1 LTKEEL
7 ATMRHFALKVET
19 HMTDETFAKLPFAC
33 QNEEFDS
40 WKLTKAQA
48 QSLSGFIP
56 EVYDCC
62 LNSCICYV
70 GPHASKLQCP
80 YCKENR
86 YHADGKTARK
96 HFTYLPIIP
105 RLCSYYRSMS
115 MIDKLKYRGSY
126 VHLPGGPIRDVMDGS
141 HYQHLCKQRV
151 IVDGQELLHTF
162 FSDSRDIM
170 FGLSTDGF
178 APWKHRKKT
187 C

>member
-7 ATMRHFALKVET
+7 AMMRHFALKVKT

-33 QNEEFDS
+33 RNEEFDS
-40 WKLTKAQA
+40 WKSTKAQA
-48 QSLSGFIP
+48 QSLSGFTP

-70 GPHASKLQCP
+70 GPHASKSQCP

-86 YHADGKTARK
+86 YRADGKTARK
-96 HFTYLPIIP
+96 CFTYLPIIP
-105 RLCSYYRSMS
+105 HLCSYYRSMS

-178 APWKHRKKT
+178 APWKRHKKT